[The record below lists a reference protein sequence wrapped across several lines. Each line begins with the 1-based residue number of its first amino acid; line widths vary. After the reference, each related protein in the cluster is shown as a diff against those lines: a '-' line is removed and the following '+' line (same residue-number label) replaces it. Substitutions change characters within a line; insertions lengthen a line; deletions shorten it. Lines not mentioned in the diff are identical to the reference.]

1 MQMKIIQIALGWKRE
16 RYSLEVSN
24 WIRSKLRTPIATSRH
39 ELRWGGGEKHST
51 CIKYLSFCFGALACQ
66 YCHVVLPLTWG
77 KPCFFSLTCALPICP
92 LTIQTP
98 IMAREAHPQYMAVPP
113 CMTKMT
119 GPTKTCPMRHT
130 FAPFQPFCRY
140 AAWSLAIIAP
150 GYINPLHHGTCIQHG
165 YWICRQSE
173 PDILPTRDRP

>member
-113 CMTKMT
+113 CMTKW
-119 GPTKTCPMRHT
+119 PVQQKH
-130 FAPFQPFCRY
+130 APCV
-140 AAWSLAIIAP
+140 IH
-150 GYINPLHHGTCIQHG
+150 LHHSNLSAGMLHDHLPSSLWDASIPCVTEHVSSMALER
-165 YWICRQSE
+165 RQSQ
-173 PDILPTRDRP
+173 TWHSTN

>member
-1 MQMKIIQIALGWKRE
+1 MQLKIIQIALGWKRE

-77 KPCFFSLTCALPICP
+77 KPCFVHWHVPCQYVPSRYRLLSWHEKLIPSTWLSLPAWQKWPVQRKHAPCAI
-92 LTIQTP
+92 
-98 IMAREAHPQYMAVPP
+98 H
-113 CMTKMT
+113 
-119 GPTKTCPMRHT
+119 
-130 FAPFQPFCRY
+130 
-140 AAWSLAIIAP
+140 
-150 GYINPLHHGTCIQHG
+150 LHHSNLSAGMLHDHLPSSLWDASIPCVTEHVSSMALER
-165 YWICRQSE
+165 RQSQ
-173 PDILPTRDRP
+173 TWHSTN